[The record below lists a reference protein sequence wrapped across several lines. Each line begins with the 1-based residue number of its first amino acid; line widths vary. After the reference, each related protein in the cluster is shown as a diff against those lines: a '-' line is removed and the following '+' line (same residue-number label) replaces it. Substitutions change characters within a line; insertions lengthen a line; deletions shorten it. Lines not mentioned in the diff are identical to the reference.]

1 MFGWPHHERTL
12 WADFTSLRTGAKVE
26 FRGAFHRLRFG
37 FANANVDSLAADLLQ
52 KLMRH
57 QAAVATRRYIK
68 AAEHM
73 KRAGTADKSHV
84 PDVLRVAAV
93 S

>member
-1 MFGWPHHERTL
+1 MSEHCGRILPPSGRGRRSSFEGL
-12 WADFTSLRTGAKVE
+12 FTACASV
-26 FRGAFHRLRFG
+26 

-57 QAAVATRRYIK
+57 QAAVATRRYIN

>member
-1 MFGWPHHERTL
+1 MGGLYLPQ
-12 WADFTSLRTGAKVE
+12 DGAKVE
-26 FRGAFHRLRFG
+26 FPGAFHRLRFG